1 MIAPTVAQAEV
12 QVDERGPAAP
22 SSAASEAAR
31 DAVLVLATQ
40 GSGHGDETRILQL
53 VAQVKNH
60 RFDFDRGS
68 KARSAWTLLRTICRK
83 RPPLVVMEGTGV
95 GGGMAVMLGRLIARV
110 PYVLSSGDAVGPYL
124 SARRPFMTPLFAIYE
139 RMLCRFSAGFIG
151 WTPYLVGRALTFGAP
166 RAITAA
172 GWQDAPAMSGSERLA
187 ARQRVRAS
195 LGIGDDEIVFGI
207 AGSLDWNPR
216 VGYCYGYELVRATV
230 RAQRRGLRALIVGDG
245 SGRAHLERAAG
256 DALGKTVLMTGRV
269 PRQRVDEYL
278 VAMD

>member
-1 MIAPTVAQAEV
+1 MGMADRPL
-12 QVDERGPAAP
+12 
-22 SSAASEAAR
+22 
-31 DAVLVLATQ
+31 LVFATK
-40 GSGHGDETRILQL
+40 GSGSNDETRILEL
-53 VAQVKNH
+53 VADHDHVVYP
-60 RFDFDRGS
+60 FDRADKRGNIS
-68 KARSAWTLLRTICRK
+68 RLLRTVRQE
-83 RPPLVVMEGTGV
+83 RPALIVMEGTGIA
-95 GGGMAVMLGRLIARV
+95 GGLAVLLARALLRT
-110 PYVLSSGDAVGPYL
+110 PYVVSSGDAVGPFL
-124 SARRPFMTPLFAIYE
+124 AGAHPHIALPAWLYE
-139 RMLCRFSAGFIG
+139 WLLCRCSAGFIG

-166 RAITAA
+166 RAVTAA